1 MMFRRMLR
9 AAKLDVSLYEE
20 VEADQ
25 GATIEAMGVVL
36 LSDLA
41 VGIGMISTMG
51 GIGFVGGAI
60 AALVRWVVWAFLIF
74 VVGTKLLPEPQTQSN
89 MGELLRT
96 IGFSSS
102 PGLICA
108 FGIFHPALAVFLGIA
123 STLWMLVAMVIAVR
137 QALDYQSTGRA
148 IGVVLIGGL
157 VGVLVFG
164 GLYALIVGM
173 TAGPGAP

>member
-36 LSDLA
+36 LSNLA
-41 VGIGMISTMG
+41 AGIGMISTVG

-60 AALVRWVVWAFLIF
+60 AALAGWIVWASLTFFI
-74 VVGTKLLPEPQTQSN
+74 GTKLLPEPQTQSN

-102 PGLICA
+102 PGVIRVL
-108 FGIFHPALAVFLGIA
+108 GIFHPAVAAFLGIA
-123 STLWMLVAMVIAVR
+123 SSLWMLVTMVIAVR

-148 IGVVLIGGL
+148 VGVVLIGWVVQL
-157 VGVLVFG
+157 LVFG